1 MNSEMLYKHCFLS
14 KVCLE
19 RSYDM
24 KRSYCF
30 PLGNILCK
38 NDIFSNIQ
46 KLSPGGVLNNSAK
59 FAEKYVCVGVSFL
72 KKKKKRKKRIRHC
85 CFTVVPVNIVKLVRR
100 PSLYLQTCLENYSSY

>member
-72 KKKKKRKKRIRHC
+72 KTKKKKKEENPTLLFHC
-85 CFTVVPVNIVKLVRR
+85 CSCKYCETCKKTIFISTNLFRKL
-100 PSLYLQTCLENYSSY
+100 Q